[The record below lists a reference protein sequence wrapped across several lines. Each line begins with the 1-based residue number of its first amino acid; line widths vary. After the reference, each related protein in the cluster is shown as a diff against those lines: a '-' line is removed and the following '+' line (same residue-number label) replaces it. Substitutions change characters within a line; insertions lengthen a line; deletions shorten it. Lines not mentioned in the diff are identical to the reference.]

1 MRKLAA
7 VIVALAALVGCSS
20 APNQGPHT
28 VIKVPESAAPSVP
41 RVEPAS
47 VDIPKINAHSTL
59 EPLGLDAHNA
69 LATPDLKRPLQAY
82 YYCIVDQDPG
92 KICSSGVLPGQPGPA
107 VILAHIDG
115 NKQKGLFHD
124 LGRLTIG
131 DTATVTLKDG
141 TVLTFQT
148 YKVLD
153 PAKTEFPTQ
162 VVYQA
167 TNVPEVRF
175 ISCDG
180 PFVGG
185 SAGYKNN
192 RIVFMALV
200 PNPPRG

>member
-1 MRKLAA
+1 MRNLAA
-7 VIVALAALVGCSS
+7 VIVAVAVLAGCSS
-20 APNQGPHT
+20 APSQDPHT

-41 RVEPAS
+41 RVAPAS

-59 EPLGLDAHNA
+59 EPLGLNA
-69 LATPDLKRPLQAY
+69 KGELANPDLKRPLQAY

-92 KICSSGVLPGQPGPA
+92 KICSSGVLPGQPGPS

-124 LGRLTIG
+124 LSKLEIG

-148 YKVLD
+148 YKILD
-153 PAKTEFPTQ
+153 PAKTEFPSQ
-162 VVYQA
+162 IVYQA

-185 SAGYKNN
+185 KTGYANN